1 MILTGNEL
9 IEFFKDSCRKYHKLF
24 IPDSPRQEQVAD
36 ALASFY
42 KKDNLEKAI
51 EYFVKS
57 RPGPFLVFDFAVE
70 SRTFVEK
77 VEFEKKSQDKFKD
90 IVQETKKRLES

>member
-1 MILTGNEL
+1 MIITGSEL
-9 IEFFKDSCRKYHKLF
+9 IECFKNYCKKYHKLF

-42 KKDNLEKAI
+42 KKDNLENAV
-51 EYFVKS
+51 EYFI
-57 RPGPFLVFDFAVE
+57 E
-70 SRTFVEK
+70 SRTFVER

>member
-1 MILTGNEL
+1 MIPTGNEL
-9 IEFFKDSCRKYHKLF
+9 IEFFKDSCKKYHKLF

-42 KKDNLEKAI
+42 KKENLEGAI

-70 SRTFVEK
+70 SRAFVER

>member
-9 IEFFKDSCRKYHKLF
+9 IEYFKSCCKKYHKLF

-36 ALASFY
+36 ALATFY
-42 KKDNLEKAI
+42 RKDGLEEAI

-57 RPGPFLVFDFAVE
+57 RPGPFLVFDFAIE
-70 SRTFVEK
+70 SRSFVERI
-77 VEFEKKSQDKFKD
+77 EFEKKSQDKFKD
-90 IVQETKKRLES
+90 IVQETKKRLGS

>member
-1 MILTGNEL
+1 MILTGSEL
-9 IEFFKDSCRKYHKLF
+9 IEYFKSCCKKYHKLF

-42 KKDNLEKAI
+42 KKDNLEAAV
-51 EYFVKS
+51 EYFIKN
-57 RPGPFLVFDFAVE
+57 RPGPFLVFDFAIE
-70 SRTFVEK
+70 SRTFVER
-77 VEFEKKSQDKFKD
+77 VEFEKKSQDRFKD

>member
-1 MILTGNEL
+1 MIITGSEL
-9 IEFFKDSCRKYHKLF
+9 IECFKNYCKKYHKLF

-42 KKDNLEKAI
+42 KKDNLENAV
-51 EYFVKS
+51 EYFIKS
-57 RPGPFLVFDFAVE
+57 RPGPFLLFDFAIE
-70 SRTFVEK
+70 SRTFVER